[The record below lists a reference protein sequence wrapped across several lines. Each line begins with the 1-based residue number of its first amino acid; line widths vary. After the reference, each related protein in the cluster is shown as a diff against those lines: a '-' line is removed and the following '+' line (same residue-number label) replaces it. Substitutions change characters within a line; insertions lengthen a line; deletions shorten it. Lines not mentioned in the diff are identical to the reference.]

1 MRRAS
6 HTHPENTTY
15 GHESDVVRIYR
26 LPAVASRSTVDHAQ
40 AVGDDNPQ
48 CPSPPEVEVTMSD
61 TPKLED
67 SPTED
72 VPHLA
77 ERLDLLF
84 RTVPRTPDSAKLHTS
99 TSVVEARSEERRVGK
114 ARSRRAAQYR

>member
-6 HTHPENTTY
+6 HTHPENTTCRR
-15 GHESDVVRIYR
+15 GSGAMRIYR
-26 LPAVASRSTVDHAQ
+26 LHAVASRSTVDHAQ

-48 CPSPPEVEVTMSD
+48 CPSPPEVEVTMPD
-61 TPKLED
+61 TPKPED

-84 RTVPRTPDSAKLHTS
+84 RTV
-99 TSVVEARSEERRVGK
+99 RSEERRVGNGCS
-114 ARSRRAAQYR
+114 A